1 VLCDGDRTQILRR
14 HGQTLGDLYREESGV
29 IKLNKLHAGKKLRK
43 NKNREKVLAAKA
55 SNPDAT
61 VRELSAQTDVPIS
74 TVQYHLASLPEY
86 PEYQKAASMGIRCLE
101 KAAAI
106 IELVLNR
113 GIKKMAAGEPDPEAV
128 STAITHLKG
137 YRVYSDRHE
146 HEMSGKVGIDGID
159 SLRNACARLS
169 TAELGRAVSV
179 LASGAIGGTHTDN

>member
-1 VLCDGDRTQILRR
+1 
-14 HGQTLGDLYREESGV
+14 LGKVGKD
-29 IKLNKLHAGKKLRK
+29 KKLRRSRS
-43 NKNREKVLAAKA
+43 REKVLAAKA
-55 SNPDAT
+55 ANPNATERQIAEQTGTPPAT
-61 VRELSAQTDVPIS
+61 VH
-74 TVQYHLASLPEY
+74 YHLASLPQF

-146 HEMSGKVGIDGID
+146 HEHGGAVEIHGIDD
-159 SLRNACARLS
+159 VRKACAKLS
-169 TAELGRAVSV
+169 TAELGRAVGV
-179 LASGAIGGTHTDN
+179 LAAGAVGGTHTDD